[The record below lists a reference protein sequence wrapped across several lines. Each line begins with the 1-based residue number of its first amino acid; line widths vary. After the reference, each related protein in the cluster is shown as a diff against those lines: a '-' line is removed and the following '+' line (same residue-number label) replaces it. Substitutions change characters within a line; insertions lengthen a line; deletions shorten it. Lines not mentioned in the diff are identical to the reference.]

1 MMSARK
7 KSPALGSIT
16 GTTSQRSS
24 ISRRPR
30 VGNRALMVRD
40 NHESLL
46 LASQMLQPCLIGAVR
61 GTRLM
66 PDDYAGLGHA
76 AIQRR
81 LYADDAV
88 SMESIQTDLMADIG
102 DECRPYEML
111 RDMLDRDLV
120 PWWHWRYYVAR
131 VSGAAIARALYT
143 EAQEALSDL
152 RVCPSIAD
160 IESRRAER
168 EAARVALIT
177 RLEVAL

>member
-1 MMSARK
+1 MSVYK
-7 KSPALGSIT
+7 ESPALGSIT

-30 VGNRALMVRD
+30 AGNRALMVRD
-40 NHESLL
+40 DHESLL
-46 LASQMLQPCLIGAVR
+46 LSSQMIQPCLIDRVR
-61 GTRLM
+61 STGLM

-88 SMESIQTDLMADIG
+88 SMASIRSELRDDIG
-102 DECRPYEML
+102 DECAPEAML
-111 RDMLDRDLV
+111 YDMLDRDLV
-120 PWWHWRYYVAR
+120 PWWHWRYYAAR
-131 VSGAAIARALYT
+131 VSGAAIARTLYT

-160 IESRRAER
+160 IESRRADR